1 MKKKILLW
9 GGTVFLTAGILT
21 GCGKMTK
28 EELWKQSKEAMEKTE
43 SYGGDMELDG
53 EIRVGVGEYSQSM
66 DLYGDLELK
75 VTPDIVYIGGNIGSE
90 TAFLRLPV
98 EMYVEM
104 SEDGE
109 SSTVYMNIA
118 NEWQKNEA
126 EQSAESERNADLTEA
141 MQEYIDQYSDNLQL
155 SEEMGEVE
163 GEKTYILTGT
173 LEGSTI
179 QELFDQIMGET
190 ADAKADPEEPG
201 ISLDFSAMNFG
212 IELQYFEKSK
222 LPASVKVEMKE
233 AAPLLDSEWM
243 QMSYESLNVTLL
255 YRDYE
260 NVGKIEI
267 PQEALDARTAD
278 ASEELLDFFGNED
291 GLWEDDGYSDYE
303 DDDDG
308 YEADDDYYDETELL
322 TDEDGNYL
330 VMDYDGTVQISISE
344 RGNGYQ
350 IGSGASS
357 TWLYFEKE
365 QDSMYS
371 TLEYSVE
378 VFDAFSTESEL
389 EERVPLYAS
398 YLEEDAKTGEG
409 MYQDIKLSE
418 RKEKEV
424 GGQTVK
430 YQYITYLAQGVPY
443 CWGNAW
449 VVSADGSYALLADCY
464 LTGEEDAGS
473 EDWVEDAFAGIT
485 VVNYLTNLVSAI

>member
-1 MKKKILLW
+1 
-9 GGTVFLTAGILT
+9 
-21 GCGKMTK
+21 MTK

-43 SYGGDMELDG
+43 FYGGDMELDG
-53 EIRVGVGEYSQSM
+53 KIRVGVGEYSQSM

-75 VTPDIVYIGGNIGSE
+75 VTPDIVYIGENIGSE
-90 TAFLRLPV
+90 TAFLLLPV
-98 EMYVEM
+98 EM
-104 SEDGE
+104 SENGE

-141 MQEYIDQYSDNLQL
+141 MQDCINQYSDNLQL

-179 QELFDQIMGET
+179 QELFDLIMGET
-190 ADAKADPEEPG
+190 ADAKADLEESG
-201 ISLDFSAMNFG
+201 IGLDFSAMNFG
-212 IELQYFEKSK
+212 IELQ
-222 LPASVKVEMKE
+222 
-233 AAPLLDSEWM
+233 
-243 QMSYESLNVTLL
+243 
-255 YRDYE
+255 
-260 NVGKIEI
+260 
-267 PQEALDARTAD
+267 
-278 ASEELLDFFGNED
+278 
-291 GLWEDDGYSDYE
+291 
-303 DDDDG
+303 
-308 YEADDDYYDETELL
+308 
-322 TDEDGNYL
+322 
-330 VMDYDGTVQISISE
+330 
-344 RGNGYQ
+344 
-350 IGSGASS
+350 
-357 TWLYFEKE
+357 YFEKE

-389 EERVPLYAS
+389 EERVPLYVS
-398 YLEEDAKTGEG
+398 YLEENAKTGEG

-449 VVSADGSYALLADCY
+449 VVSGNGFYALLADCY
-464 LTGEEDAGS
+464 LTGEDDAGS
-473 EDWVEDAFAGIT
+473 EDWVEDAFAGVT